1 MPRRR
6 QPRSSTPPWIP
17 RPRRR
22 STTLRMR
29 SNGGYEY
36 QSVGAWWETLD
47 CRLMRIAAGDGKHGR
62 FLVPVLCALP
72 RFRSS
77 EDSGRGGAGARQ
89 QGRDGPAGAHRSRSL
104 PAPEPS
110 GVDSRNLGQLWCSCF
125 SGFVAVLGAPH
136 CADRPRVRASTPA
149 SWKRRLIRESR
160 KSTDPPG
167 IASTM
172 KSQPPRAG
180 PLLPGTGSTGQ
191 TMTRASPGPATYP
204 DSALSHRE
212 PVAVPRS
219 GGTTTSPD
227 LPPTDT

>member
-1 MPRRR
+1 MALLG
-6 QPRSSTPPWIP
+6 RSDPGVYPVDVDYAMRWWNVLTPDQMVA
-17 RPRRR
+17 
-22 STTLRMR
+22 TLYGTMATDAPAAAAKKLYAALDPETKKKVNDAAYAI
-29 SNGGYEY
+29 NGGYEY

-136 CADRPRVRASTPA
+136 CADVR
-149 SWKRRLIRESR
+149 
-160 KSTDPPG
+160 G
-167 IASTM
+167 
-172 KSQPPRAG
+172 
-180 PLLPGTGSTGQ
+180 
-191 TMTRASPGPATYP
+191 
-204 DSALSHRE
+204 
-212 PVAVPRS
+212 
-219 GGTTTSPD
+219 
-227 LPPTDT
+227 